1 MSKDIYPSLK
11 KSGHE
16 LAFAD
21 FQVNILEKR
30 LKRTVRFREKLKE
43 VGLFPLKPWEISVFQ
58 INLGK
63 MCNQTCSHCH
73 VDAGPDRD
81 EIMTRATMLECI
93 DALKT
98 GPFTTV
104 DLTGGAPEKNP
115 EFRWFVSE
123 LRKAFPDIEIIVRS
137 NLTIINESESYLDL
151 PDFFARHKLT
161 VISSL
166 PCYTEDNVDRQRGRG
181 VYGRSIDALKRL
193 NQVGYGQVGSGL
205 LLHLVYNPLGNS
217 LPGSQMNL
225 ETDYKK
231 ELWETNRIVFNKL
244 YTITNMPIN
253 RFLNFLIREGKY
265 EDYMTA
271 LITAFNPAAAMTVMC
286 RDTIS
291 IDWQG
296 YIYDCDFNQQL
307 ELRVASDSPVH
318 IREFDYNKLSD
329 RAIVT
334 GQHCFGCTAGEG
346 SSCQGALDIS

>member
-1 MSKDIYPSLK
+1 MSKDIYPTLK

-16 LAFAD
+16 LAVTD
-21 FQVNILEKR
+21 FQISVLENR
-30 LKRTVRFREKLKE
+30 LKESVRFKDKLKE
-43 VGLFPLKPWEISVFQ
+43 IGLFPLKPWEISIFQ

-81 EIMTRATMLECI
+81 EIMTRETMDECLT
-93 DALKT
+93 ALKM

-104 DLTGGAPEKNP
+104 DLTGGAPEHNP
-115 EFRWFVSE
+115 HFKWFVEKIRAQHPS
-123 LRKAFPDIEIIVRS
+123 IEIIVRS
-137 NLTIINESESYLDL
+137 NLTIINESEKYFDL
-151 PDFFARHKLT
+151 PEFFAKHKLT

-181 VYGRSIDALKRL
+181 VYDRSVDALKKL
-193 NQVGYGQVGSGL
+193 NKVGYGEKPEL
-205 LLHLVYNPLGNS
+205 KLHLVYNPLGDS
-217 LPGSQMNL
+217 LPGSQVQL
-225 ETDYKK
+225 QADYKK
-231 ELWETNRIVFNKL
+231 EMKDRHGIIFNNL

-253 RFLNFLIREGKY
+253 RYLNFLIMQGKY
-265 EDYMTA
+265 EEYMQK
-271 LITAFNPAAAMTVMC
+271 LIEGFNPSAAMTIMC

-307 ELRVASDSPVH
+307 DLKVEENVSQH
-318 IREFDYNKLSD
+318 IRQFDFKELSS
-329 RAIVT
+329 REIVT

-346 SSCQGALDIS
+346 SSCQGALDME